1 MSFLNINNNM
11 TIWYLLIKKHKV
23 SLEQEKNFMS
33 SDLTYADFDVR
44 DIMYSYRKSSK
55 FGVIDSVECYIVIST
70 PKDLSKEIY
79 SKHETWFSVKTLYPS
94 KKFI

>member
-1 MSFLNINNNM
+1 MN
-11 TIWYLLIKKHKV
+11 
-23 SLEQEKNFMS
+23 

-44 DIMYSYRKSSK
+44 DINMYTYKKSSK

-79 SKHETWFSVKTLYPS
+79 SKHETWFSVKDFVLS
-94 KKFI
+94 KKFHLIKMEKFLKRKYSFLFTKRWNGFS